1 MPQSSGSAATDKM
14 LSLKNVTK
22 NYAIGDS
29 DVQALK
35 GISIDFRKSEFV
47 SVLGPSG
54 CGKTTLLNIIG
65 GLDRYTDGDIS
76 VNGVS
81 TKKYKESDW
90 DNYRNH
96 SIGFVFQSYNLI
108 PHQSVLANVE
118 LALTL
123 SGVSKSERRKRAAEV
138 LKRVG
143 LGDQMKK
150 KPSQMSGGQMQ
161 RVAIARAL
169 VNDPEIL
176 LADEPTGA
184 LDSETSVQIMELLK
198 EISKDK
204 LIIMVTHNPDLA
216 ERYSSRII
224 KLLDGKI
231 VGDSDPY
238 SEDKE
243 EKKAEPEP
251 KKVKGKKKKAS
262 MSFLTAMSLS
272 MNNLLT
278 KKARTF
284 LTSFAGSIGI
294 IGIALILALSTGINA
309 YIADI
314 QEETLASY
322 PLSITSETADLS
334 SLLASFMSIQ
344 DDSSEHDNDAVYS
357 SASMYKLMN
366 TINSQTVTNDLKS
379 FKVFLDNEM
388 KEGSETALY
397 DYVTAILCS
406 YNVNINAY
414 ATAPDGSYV
423 KSDIMSLFASYG
435 GGSENQMA
443 GMNTMSQGSFRLWE
457 QLLAPSD
464 GDALV
469 SQLITDEYELL
480 DGHWPESSDE
490 VVLRLTHN
498 NEVPDYILYAL
509 GLKSYDE
516 MSQIMLAVMR
526 GEQVSTEIQSWQYNE
541 ITGRTFKLILD
552 SDYYRDLDGDGIYQ
566 NVSNDSALMDK
577 VIGSGRTLKI
587 SGIIRA
593 KEDAKFAILNGAVGY
608 TEALSKEII
617 NAILES
623 DVVKAQKENPDYDV
637 ITGLPFYLDTNIPD
651 SEKKQN
657 FLEYCSA
664 LTDAQ
669 RRALYAKMLSSLTDE
684 EIEQMADDYI
694 SGFGSREELIDS
706 IILQYS
712 EPLGIDFDTFKQMY
726 GSTFEAFTD
735 AEIRDAIIS
744 YIKESNDSDEALNE
758 ILSTPTEEELQGII
772 NTSLA
777 MIKQMMQPQEIDD
790 AAAKQMIIV
799 QAYSQLTSMSPE
811 FIMQYLATLTP
822 DQTDEIVRSIAAAQ
836 YASTPLTEEQQNAKI
851 SASFA
856 EYLNSLS
863 DDELIAAYDR
873 FTEISDSAYDTNL
886 DLLGVADPDEPS
898 MINIYTASFASKD
911 KIADIIAGYN
921 KSVDEDHEITYT
933 DYVALIMSS
942 VTDIINAISYVLIAF
957 VSISLVVSSIMIG
970 IITYISVL
978 ERTKEIGILR
988 SIGASK
994 RDISRVFNAETLIV
1008 GFAAG
1013 MIGIIFTVLVC
1024 LPINAILHAVTG
1036 IPEINAALPVLG
1048 GVVLVLISMALT
1060 LIAGLIPSRLAA
1072 KKDPVVALRTE

>member
-1 MPQSSGSAATDKM
+1 M
-14 LSLKNVTK
+14 LSLKNITK
-22 NYAIGDS
+22 NYAIGDGE
-29 DVQALK
+29 VEALK
-35 GISIDFRKSEFV
+35 GISIDFRKNEFV

-76 VNGVS
+76 VNGIS

-108 PHQSVLANVE
+108 PHQTVLANVE

-143 LGDQMKK
+143 LEDQMKK

-216 ERYSSRII
+216 ERYSSRIV

-231 VGDSDPY
+231 VGDSNPY
-238 SEDKE
+238 TEGE
-243 EKKAEPEP
+243 EETTAEPAP
-251 KKVKGKKKKAS
+251 KKIRGRKKKAS

-309 YIADI
+309 YIAAI

-322 PLSITSETADLS
+322 PLSITSENADLT
-334 SLLASFMSIQ
+334 SLLISFMDIQ
-344 DDSSEHDNDAVYS
+344 GESSDHENDAVYS
-357 SASMYKLMN
+357 RSAMYKLLN
-366 TINSQTVTNDLKS
+366 TINDKTVTNDLKS

-388 KEGSETALY
+388 KEGSETGLSEY
-397 DYVTAILCS
+397 ITAILYS
-406 YNVNINAY
+406 YKVNINAY
-414 ATAPDGSYV
+414 ATDPDGKYV
-423 KSDIMSLFASYG
+423 KSDLMSLFGNVGDG
-435 GGSENQMA
+435 GENQMS
-443 GMNTMSQGSFRLWE
+443 GMNTMSQGSYRLWE

-469 SQLITDEYELL
+469 SPLITDEYELL

-490 VVLRLTHN
+490 VVLRLSEN
-498 NEVPDYILYAL
+498 NELPDYILYAL

-516 MSQIMLAVMR
+516 MSKIMIAAMR

-552 SDYYRDLDGDGIYQ
+552 SDYYRDPDGDGIYQ
-566 NVSNDSALMDK
+566 NVSNDASLMDK
-577 VIGSGRTLKI
+577 IIGSGRTLKI

-593 KEDAKFAILNGAVGY
+593 KEDAKFAILTGSVGY

-623 DVVKAQKENPDYDV
+623 DVVKAQKENPDYDM
-637 ITGLPFYLDTNIPD
+637 IEGLPFFLDTDIPD
-651 SEKKQN
+651 NEKKQN
-657 FLEYCSA
+657 FLNYCDE

-669 RRALYAKMLSSLTDE
+669 RRTLYAKMLSSLTDE
-684 EIEQMADDYI
+684 EIEQMADNYI
-694 SGFGSREELIDS
+694 SGFDSREELIDA

-735 AEIRDAIIS
+735 DEIREAIIS
-744 YIKESNDSDEALNE
+744 YIKESNDSEEALNE
-758 ILSTPTEEELQGII
+758 ILSTPTEEELQSII
-772 NTSLA
+772 STSLA
-777 MIKQMMQPQEIDD
+777 MIKQMALPQELDD
-790 AAAKQMIIV
+790 ATAKQMIIV
-799 QAYSQLTSMSPE
+799 QTYSQLTSMSSE
-811 FIMQYLATLTP
+811 FIMEYLATLTP
-822 DQTDEIVRSIAAAQ
+822 EQTDEIVRNIAVSQ

-851 SASFA
+851 SASFT
-856 EYLNSLS
+856 EYLSSLS
-863 DDELIAAYDR
+863 DEELVSAYDR
-873 FTEISDSAYDTNL
+873 FTEISDSTYDTNL

-898 MINIYTASFASKD
+898 MINIYTSTFASKD
-911 KIADIIAGYN
+911 KVAEIISDYN
-921 KSVDEDHEITYT
+921 KSVDEEHEISYT

-1013 MIGIIFTVLVC
+1013 MIGIIVTVLMC
-1024 LPINAILHAVTG
+1024 LPINAILHALTG
-1036 IPEINAALPVLG
+1036 IMEINARLPVLG
-1048 GVVLVLISMALT
+1048 GIVLVLISMALT